1 MKTYIKYICLS
12 LFLLSVVTA
21 EAQSKVVWLGKDVQ
35 AIQNNEIFLTSGRT
49 IASLGYPAWIISKDV
64 QGSTDNAT
72 VAGNV
77 VSYGY
82 PYWTISKGVQN
93 SFIRQKSVRPSVPVK
108 EPAIV
113 SNTSLQFS
121 TY

>member
-1 MKTYIKYICLS
+1 MKTSIKYIYLS
-12 LFLLSVVTA
+12 LFLLSVVSA

-35 AIQNNEIFLTSGRT
+35 AIQNNEILLASGLT
-49 IASLGYPAWIISKDV
+49 INSLGYPAWIISKDV
-64 QGSTDNAT
+64 QGSSDNSTD
-72 VAGNV
+72 AGNV

-93 SFIRQKSVRPSVPVK
+93 SFIRQKPVKPSVPVK

-121 TY
+121 MY